1 MQFIAV
7 EVFIYLFIYIC
18 SVEPRVYMGIPL
30 TRVTVNLDK
39 WPPPPMVGAR
49 GQKNLIL
56 TTLNC
61 WKRPFW
67 EQNYIENYF
76 YLLKLLK
83 LLLKN
88 VEELLFG
95 GIFLGTFTGQTVL
108 KHVWVS
114 QWFDYKAL
122 LVCVKD
128 RAWLR
133 IEILAYCFNTS
144 GSICGVLFYLLV
156 KQLILGSK
164 TIWQSMRKF

>member
-1 MQFIAV
+1 
-7 EVFIYLFIYIC
+7 
-18 SVEPRVYMGIPL
+18 
-30 TRVTVNLDK
+30 
-39 WPPPPMVGAR
+39 MVGAR

-76 YLLKLLK
+76 YLLKILK

-88 VEELLFG
+88 VEEILFG
-95 GIFLGTFTGQTVL
+95 WIFLGVLAGQTVL

-114 QWFDYKAL
+114 RWFDYKAL
-122 LVCVKD
+122 LVSVKD
-128 RAWLR
+128 RACLR
-133 IEILAYCFNTS
+133 IEIPAYCFNTF
-144 GSICGVLFYLLV
+144 GLICGVLFYLLI

-164 TIWQSMRKF
+164 TIWQSMRKFSSAVCNVRAFLHMDKEEIFLSWKLHIGMFLFFR